1 MHQWKRPRFVVLIIF
16 IEIMFE
22 HSTQFLG
29 HGKCDTFNKQ
39 GKLLAYGGTAVND
52 DKIIGEHAWKLLKSF
67 NFDPKELRGL
77 GIHIQKL
84 ESASSSAYAQ
94 AVQSVLPFKKVEGP
108 PKEQHS
114 SPKKGGLETL
124 TSGLDD
130 EWQGSQPPVSPIKRL
145 PVEEVAEEPT
155 KSEYVDLPSF
165 SQVDMTVLEA
175 LPQELRE
182 ELEMEYKRRSDS
194 RNVVGG
200 STTAGQSRR
209 SSSIAPKTRQ
219 ASHPIQ
225 QPFRNTATISKP
237 GIFPE
242 QKSTIRKSTDY
253 ARITRQLAPRNTSF
267 LSKNKYLLRAL
278 GLDKPK
284 SRGVRI
290 SEAEL
295 RKLDIDP
302 EVFAILPVKLQ
313 REQLVR
319 ARLIKKNGSVPD
331 APTQRKVIKPTK
343 PLVSPRRRRR
353 RRAIGVKALYIQ
365 PPILRQ
371 QGKEKKEKLCY
382 FETDD
387 VQNVIEKWV
396 SGYRHWAPREK
407 DVEFFSK
414 YLVQCVESKEGD
426 MGLERAVAV
435 MKWWLVLLRRTW
447 GGFENGDMQ
456 VMLEDPNERAGTA
469 WWKAFKEV
477 KKRMDEVSRKRF
489 GGTISLK

>member
-1 MHQWKRPRFVVLIIF
+1 M
-16 IEIMFE
+16 
-22 HSTQFLG
+22 
-29 HGKCDTFNKQ
+29 
-39 GKLLAYGGTAVND
+39 
-52 DKIIGEHAWKLLKSF
+52 
-67 NFDPKELRGL
+67 RGL

-84 ESASSSAYAQ
+84 ESARSGSTYAQ

-108 PKEQHS
+108 PKERHS
-114 SPKKGGLETL
+114 SPEKGRQEAPTPGP
-124 TSGLDD
+124 DD
-130 EWQGSQPPVSPIKRL
+130 KWQDLQPPASPVKKL
-145 PVEEVAEEPT
+145 STEEVEEEAT

-175 LPQELRE
+175 LPRELRE
-182 ELEMEYKRRSDS
+182 ELEREYKRRSDS
-194 RNVVGG
+194 RHAVGG
-200 STTAGQSRR
+200 STTVGQSRR
-209 SSSIAPKTRQ
+209 SSSVAPKTRQ
-219 ASHPIQ
+219 PSHPIRP
-225 QPFRNTATISKP
+225 PFRNTTTISKP

-242 QKSTIRKSTDY
+242 QKPTVGKSTNY
-253 ARITRQLAPRNTSF
+253 ARITRQLAPRNASY
-267 LSKNKYLLRAL
+267 LPKNKYLLRAL

-290 SEAEL
+290 SEAGL
-295 RKLDIDP
+295 RELDIDP

-331 APTQRKVIKPTK
+331 APTQRKVIKPAK

-353 RRAIGVKALYIQ
+353 RRAVGVEALYIQ

-387 VQNVIEKWV
+387 VQTVIEKWV

-407 DVEFFSK
+407 DIEFFTK

-435 MKWWLVLLRRTW
+435 LKWWLVLLRRIW
-447 GGFENGDMQ
+447 GGFENEE
-456 VMLEDPNERAGTA
+456 VEVEREDPNERAGIS

-477 KKRMDEVSRKRF
+477 KKRVDETSRKRF
-489 GGTISLK
+489 GGKISLK